1 MSSTAHVI
9 IKVFIISSHSKKF
22 CFMKYEQIWKKF
34 FLPEK
39 HTYIKELIINEEV
52 YLLVL
57 FFILPI
63 VIIINIGLIKYLVW
77 FMTSD
82 LSIRVDKQTDI
93 DHLASQSPLFRVKT
107 NSNFRI
113 RLPFECL
120 LSKQLGFCVRI
131 SEFEF
136 HHYHMYVCARFLFA
150 LLMQIFEDA
159 FQLSWKYFA

>member
-1 MSSTAHVI
+1 
-9 IKVFIISSHSKKF
+9 
-22 CFMKYEQIWKKF
+22 MKYEQIWKKF

-63 VIIINIGLIKYLVW
+63 VIISNIGLIKYLVW

-107 NSNFRI
+107 N
-113 RLPFECL
+113 
-120 LSKQLGFCVRI
+120 
-131 SEFEF
+131 
-136 HHYHMYVCARFLFA
+136 
-150 LLMQIFEDA
+150 
-159 FQLSWKYFA
+159 